1 MTGSVAFTFADPQ
14 PYEAAVHPSQ
24 IEVFVTAKG
33 DFHADLIRV
42 ELCRGGYPHGC
53 KRLGLPGTVRFNGK
67 IHKLPFDLGPV
78 ELATT
83 ELEQVHEAIRKS
95 KD

>member
-1 MTGSVAFTFADPQ
+1 VDTRTGVN
-14 PYEAAVHPSQ
+14 
-24 IEVFVTAKG
+24 
-33 DFHADLIRV
+33 DLDYQV
-42 ELCRGGYPHGC
+42 PF
-53 KRLGLPGTVRFNGK
+53 RFNGK